1 MASSKN
7 LNNLVINKVESQE
20 VYDKLKATHQI
31 NEDELYLIEGEEDK
45 LIDIQIN
52 GVSILTADK
61 VANFITNSQYNKDS
75 NKIATMNDLPV
86 VNNNIL
92 TIQKNGTSMGTV
104 SLNADSDKTINI
116 PITKQDVGLNNVE
129 NKSSATIRGEITS
142 NNVTNALGFTPL
154 NSNLKGAN
162 NGIAELDSSGK
173 VPSTQLPSYVD
184 DVLEYNYNTDFPSVG
199 ETGKIYIATS
209 TNKTYRWSG
218 SAYVEISASLA
229 LGTTSSTAF
238 RGDYGNVAYQHAVT
252 NKGSQFASG
261 LYKITTNEE
270 GHVTAATAV
279 VKADI
284 TKLGIPAQ
292 DTTYNAAT
300 TTTMGLMSAEDKA
313 KLNNIEAN
321 ANNYTLPTA
330 SATLGGVKTTS
341 NVSSPTGYTSCPII
355 NGVVYYK
362 DTNTTYNVVT
372 PSIDGLMSAADKT
385 KLDSLRVTSQV
396 TVSEIEPS
404 NMIEGDI

>member
-31 NEDELYLIEGEEDK
+31 NEDELYLIEGEGDK

-61 VANFITNSQYNKDS
+61 VANFITNSPYNKDS

-104 SLNADSDKTINI
+104 SLNADSNKTINI

-238 RGDYGNVAYQHAVT
+238 RGDYGKAAYTHAVT
-252 NKGSQFASG
+252 NRGKAFSSG

-270 GHVTAATAV
+270 GHVTATVAV
-279 VKADI
+279 QKSDI
-284 TKLGIPAQ
+284 TALGIPAQ

-385 KLDSLRVTSQV
+385 KLDSLRVTSQI

>member
-61 VANFITNSQYNKDS
+61 VANFITNSPYNKDS

-199 ETGKIYIATS
+199 ETGKIYVATS
-209 TNKTYRWSG
+209 TNKTYRWGG

-238 RGDYGNVAYQHAVT
+238 RGDYGNVAYQHAG

-300 TTTMGLMSAEDKA
+300 TTTMGLMSA
-313 KLNNIEAN
+313 
-321 ANNYTLPTA
+321 
-330 SATLGGVKTTS
+330 
-341 NVSSPTGYTSCPII
+341 
-355 NGVVYYK
+355 
-362 DTNTTYNVVT
+362 
-372 PSIDGLMSAADKT
+372 ADKT

>member
-61 VANFITNSQYNKDS
+61 VANFITNSPYNKDS

-173 VPSTQLPSYVD
+173 VPSAQLPSYVD
-184 DVLEYNYNTDFPSVG
+184 DVLEYSYDTDFPSVG

-218 SAYVEISASLA
+218 SVYVEISASLA

-238 RGDYGNVAYQHAVT
+238 RGDYGNVAYQHAK
-252 NKGSQFASG
+252 NKGTAYNSG
-261 LYKITTNEE
+261 LYKITSNSE
-270 GHVTAATAV
+270 GHITNAILVT
-279 VKADI
+279 KSDI
-284 TKLGIPAQ
+284 VNLGIPEQ
-292 DTTYNAAT
+292 DTTYNVAT
-300 TTTMGLMSAEDKA
+300 T
-313 KLNNIEAN
+313 
-321 ANNYTLPTA
+321 
-330 SATLGGVKTTS
+330 
-341 NVSSPTGYTSCPII
+341 SS
-355 NGVVYYK
+355 
-362 DTNTTYNVVT
+362 
-372 PSIDGLMSAADKT
+372 DGLMSSSDKS
-385 KLDSLRVTSQV
+385 KLDSLKNGTK
-396 TVSEIEPS
+396 VSVSKEEPES
-404 NMIEGDI
+404 MNAGDIWMVIE

>member
-61 VANFITNSQYNKDS
+61 VANFITNSPYNKDS

-104 SLNADSDKTINI
+104 SLNADSNKTINI

-142 NNVTNALGFTPL
+142 SNVTNALGFTPL

-261 LYKITTNEE
+261 LYKITTNKE

-284 TKLGIPAQ
+284 IKLGIPAQ

-330 SATLGGVKTTS
+330 STTLVEVQTTS
-341 NVSSPTGYTSCPII
+341 KVSSSTGYISCPII

-396 TVSEIEPS
+396 TISETEPS

>member
-45 LIDIQIN
+45 LVDIQIN

-61 VANFITNSQYNKDS
+61 VANFITNSPYNKDS

-154 NSNLKGAN
+154 NSNLKGTN

-292 DTTYNAAT
+292 DTTYNTAT

-321 ANNYTLPTA
+321 ANNYTLPIA
-330 SATLGGVKTTS
+330 STTLGGVKTTS
-341 NVSSPTGYTSCPII
+341 NVSSSTGYISCPII

-396 TVSEIEPS
+396 TVSETEPS

>member
-61 VANFITNSQYNKDS
+61 VANFITNSPYNKDS

-86 VNNNIL
+86 INNNIL

-218 SAYVEISASLA
+218 SVYVEISASLA

-261 LYKITTNEE
+261 LYKITTNKE

-279 VKADI
+279 AKADI

-292 DTTYNAAT
+292 DTTYDLAT
-300 TTTMGLMSAEDKA
+300 TT
-313 KLNNIEAN
+313 N
-321 ANNYTLPTA
+321 
-330 SATLGGVKTTS
+330 
-341 NVSSPTGYTSCPII
+341 
-355 NGVVYYK
+355 
-362 DTNTTYNVVT
+362 
-372 PSIDGLMSAADKT
+372 DGLMSSEDKT
-385 KLDSLRVTSQV
+385 KLDSLENTSKVVVSQTEP
-396 TVSEIEPS
+396 TVLKNGDVWIVVEEDS
-404 NMIEGDI
+404 NNDSTNSDQR

>member
-61 VANFITNSQYNKDS
+61 VANFITNSPYNKDS

-218 SAYVEISASLA
+218 SVYVEISASLA

-238 RGDYGNVAYQHAVT
+238 RGDYGNVAYQHAE
-252 NKGSQFASG
+252 NKGIAYNSG
-261 LYKITTNEE
+261 LYKITSNSE
-270 GHVTAATAV
+270 GHITNAILVT
-279 VKADI
+279 KSDI
-284 TKLGIPAQ
+284 VNLGIPGQ
-292 DTTYNAAT
+292 DTTYNVAT
-300 TTTMGLMSAEDKA
+300 T
-313 KLNNIEAN
+313 
-321 ANNYTLPTA
+321 
-330 SATLGGVKTTS
+330 
-341 NVSSPTGYTSCPII
+341 SS
-355 NGVVYYK
+355 
-362 DTNTTYNVVT
+362 
-372 PSIDGLMSAADKT
+372 DGLMSSSDKS
-385 KLDSLRVTSQV
+385 KLDSLENGTK
-396 TVSEIEPS
+396 VSVSKEEPK
-404 NMIEGDI
+404 NMNAGDIWMVIE

>member
-61 VANFITNSQYNKDS
+61 VANFITNSPYNKDS

-104 SLNADSDKTINI
+104 SLNANSDKTINI

-238 RGDYGNVAYQHAVT
+238 RGDYGKAAYTHAVT

-261 LYKITTNEE
+261 LYKITTNGE

-279 VKADI
+279 AKADI

-292 DTTYNAAT
+292 DTTYDLAT
-300 TTTMGLMSAEDKA
+300 TT
-313 KLNNIEAN
+313 N
-321 ANNYTLPTA
+321 
-330 SATLGGVKTTS
+330 
-341 NVSSPTGYTSCPII
+341 
-355 NGVVYYK
+355 
-362 DTNTTYNVVT
+362 
-372 PSIDGLMSAADKT
+372 DGLMSSEDKT

-404 NMIEGDI
+404 NMIEGDIWMVIEQNSNKITNPDTES

>member
-61 VANFITNSQYNKDS
+61 VANFITNSPYNKDS

-104 SLNADSDKTINI
+104 SLNADSDRTINI
-116 PITKQDVGLNNVE
+116 PITKQDVGLKNVE

-184 DVLEYNYNTDFPSVG
+184 DILEYSYNTDFPSVG

-238 RGDYGNVAYQHAVT
+238 RGDYGNVAYQHAK

-261 LYKITTNEE
+261 LYKITTNGE

-300 TTTMGLMSAEDKA
+300 TT
-313 KLNNIEAN
+313 N
-321 ANNYTLPTA
+321 
-330 SATLGGVKTTS
+330 
-341 NVSSPTGYTSCPII
+341 
-355 NGVVYYK
+355 
-362 DTNTTYNVVT
+362 
-372 PSIDGLMSAADKT
+372 DGLMSSEDKT

>member
-61 VANFITNSQYNKDS
+61 IANFITNSPYNKDS

-116 PITKQDVGLNNVE
+116 PITKQDVGLNKVE

-218 SAYVEISASLA
+218 SVYVEISASLA

-238 RGDYGNVAYQHAVT
+238 RGDYGNVAYQHAE

-292 DTTYNAAT
+292 DTTYDLAT
-300 TTTMGLMSAEDKA
+300 TT
-313 KLNNIEAN
+313 N
-321 ANNYTLPTA
+321 
-330 SATLGGVKTTS
+330 
-341 NVSSPTGYTSCPII
+341 
-355 NGVVYYK
+355 
-362 DTNTTYNVVT
+362 
-372 PSIDGLMSAADKT
+372 DGLMSSEDKT
-385 KLDSLRVTSQV
+385 KLDSLENTSKV
-396 TVSEIEPS
+396 VVSQTEPTTLK
-404 NMIEGDI
+404 NGDVWIIVEEDSDNNSDNSEMK